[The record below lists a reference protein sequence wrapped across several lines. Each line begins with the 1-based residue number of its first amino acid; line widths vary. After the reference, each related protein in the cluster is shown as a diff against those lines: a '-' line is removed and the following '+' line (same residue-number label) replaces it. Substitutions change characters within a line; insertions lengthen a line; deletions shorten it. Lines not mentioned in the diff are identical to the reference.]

1 MPFKLICAYGS
12 EQCMVFESLIPDFTS
27 NFQVLLRANPKSLY
41 SNKSNQKSEADDELK
56 NKVLIPIIDEDRVK
70 YKTSNSA
77 EIINK
82 KITKKQDIPIECRID
97 NLEANPSSNQADKE
111 NFAFSSESR
120 VQLLI
125 QALHS
130 KDKE

>member
-12 EQCMVFESLIPDFTS
+12 EQCMVFETLIPDFTS

-70 YKTSNSA
+70 YKTSSSA

-82 KITKKQDIPIECRID
+82 KTTKKQDIPIESRID